1 VRAGRMRLL
10 ARLPVLLLAAILITS
25 LAACQGFRTAD
36 TEHLQSR
43 YMDEHS
49 RMVEVDG
56 VRVHL
61 RDEGEGPALLL
72 LHGASAS
79 LHTWDPWVRSLRWD
93 HRVLSVDLPPSGL
106 TGPHPDDRYDPAA
119 YLALVEGV
127 LEHAGVE
134 EAVLVGNSL
143 GGYIAARYAARHP
156 HRVRGLV
163 LISPAGYPQALP
175 WPLRLLATPG
185 VGRIHS
191 RITPRWIVARGVASA
206 YGDPGRIR
214 PGVVDRYWEL
224 VRAPGTREGLR
235 HLARSMDDLRQ
246 REPEW
251 VEDVTVPTLVVWGA
265 DDNFT
270 PVELAERWQEDL
282 PDMELVILEG
292 VGHVAM
298 EEVPARS
305 LEAVRPFLASLRDR
319 ED

>member
-1 VRAGRMRLL
+1 VRAGRIRFPAHLPILL
-10 ARLPVLLLAAILITS
+10 VAAVLTTS
-25 LAACQGFRTAD
+25 LAACQGFRAANP
-36 TEHLQSR
+36 EHLQSR

-49 RMVEVDG
+49 QMVEVDG
-56 VRVHL
+56 VRLHL

-79 LHTWDPWVRSLRWD
+79 LHTWEPWVRSLRWD

-106 TGPHPDDRYDPAA
+106 TGPHPEDRYDTDA
-119 YLALVEGV
+119 YLALVDGV
-127 LEHAGVE
+127 LDHAGAE

-156 HRVRGLV
+156 DRVRGLV

-175 WPLRLLATPG
+175 WPLRLLATRG

-191 RITPRWIVARGVASA
+191 RITPRWMVARAVASA
-206 YGDPGRIR
+206 YGDPARIR

-224 VRAPGTREGLR
+224 VRAPGNREGLR
-235 HLARSMDDLRQ
+235 HLARTMDELRQ

-251 VEDVTVPTLVVWGA
+251 VEEVTVPTLLLWGEA
-265 DDNFT
+265 DRFT

-298 EEVPARS
+298 EELPARS
-305 LEAVRPFLASLRDR
+305 LEVVRPFLASLRDR